1 MGHPPTSTPS
11 GPDPVE
17 LSVLVVS
24 YQTKDWTLAAL
35 RSLLA
40 ETRQVSMEVLV
51 WDNASS
57 DGSAET
63 IAREFPQLSL
73 FAEGENLGFGAA
85 NNALA
90 ERARGRRLLLL
101 NPDTVVLDGAVD
113 ALWAFAE
120 RTPTAR
126 LWGGRT
132 QFEDGRLNPSSCW
145 GAPTPWS
152 ALCLGLGL
160 ARAFPRSAWFHPEGL
175 GPWQRDSEREVP
187 IVSGCF
193 LMIDRDLWQELGG
206 FHPDFFMYGE
216 DADLCLRAQAHG
228 ARPRITPAAQIVHY
242 GGASERGVRAGK
254 MVRLFTAKAQ
264 LFRKFWGPWAARFGL
279 WTLDLWVWVRR
290 AGFGVARLV
299 GRGSPESRRVWK
311 EIAAQKSAWHSAWK
325 RTQPYRGGSPKSVRT
340 QEVSHES

>member
-1 MGHPPTSTPS
+1 MATQPAQPS
-11 GPDPVE
+11 DGSID

-24 YQTKDWTLAAL
+24 YQTKEWTLEAL

-40 ETRQVSMEVLV
+40 ETSSTRIEVLV

-57 DGSAET
+57 DGSAEA
-63 IAREFPQLSL
+63 IAAEFPNLTL
-73 FAEGENLGFGAA
+73 FAQGENLGFGAA

-113 ALWAFAE
+113 ALWDFAE
-120 RTPTAR
+120 RTPAAR

-132 QFEDGRLNPSSCW
+132 RFADGQLNPSSCW

-160 ARAFPRSAWFHPEGL
+160 ARAFPRSAWWHPEGL

-193 LMIDRDLWQELGG
+193 LMIDRDLWRELDG

-216 DADLCLRAQAHG
+216 DADLCLRARAHG
-228 ARPRITPAAQIVHY
+228 ARPRITPEATIVHY

-264 LFRKFWGPWAARFGL
+264 LFRKFWGPVAARFGL
-279 WTLDLWVWVRR
+279 WTLDLWVAVRR
-290 AGFGVARLV
+290 IGFGLARWV
-299 GRGSPESRRVWK
+299 GKGSPESRRVWK
-311 EIAAQKSAWHSAWK
+311 EIGSQKRAWHDAW
-325 RTQPYRGGSPKSVRT
+325 RATEPYRKPTTASPQPVE
-340 QEVSHES
+340 EVPRES